1 MNEHLLNIFSESG
14 CPPYE
19 TLVDYFRNRLPEEEK
34 HLVEKHLVDC
44 EMCSD
49 ALEGLSLMKRPE
61 ELDRIVEEIA
71 VGVYRKRSRVVRW
84 ERRVLALAAAAVIVF
99 LAGSALVIRLVL
111 PGDEETRKTV
121 TFESPAPATF
131 AEKATEP
138 PPPPAMQG
146 SPQMQPRESNGIH
159 GPETKA
165 RTTGEQKPP
174 GTELYTVSS
183 RGPSLADT
191 VIVAGME
198 PRAVAGVVSSRPV
211 DSEAPSEIREVPSP
225 INEVTVMP
233 ALEKQGAPKEDASK
247 KSQVLL
253 FASSPA
259 RTDTLAAALLFF
271 NSGDYRTALQWFGR
285 ILRDQ
290 PANFKA
296 LYYSA
301 LCYYKQGDPAGADRF
316 LQQILRSPGNEF
328 YVKAQE
334 LSIKTASLRDS
345 VFRARTDTMK

>member
-1 MNEHLLNIFSESG
+1 
-14 CPPYE
+14 
-19 TLVDYFRNRLPEEEK
+19 
-34 HLVEKHLVDC
+34 
-44 EMCSD
+44 
-49 ALEGLSLMKRPE
+49 
-61 ELDRIVEEIA
+61 
-71 VGVYRKRSRVVRW
+71 
-84 ERRVLALAAAAVIVF
+84 
-99 LAGSALVIRLVL
+99 
-111 PGDEETRKTV
+111 
-121 TFESPAPATF
+121 
-131 AEKATEP
+131 
-138 PPPPAMQG
+138 
-146 SPQMQPRESNGIH
+146 
-159 GPETKA
+159 
-165 RTTGEQKPP
+165 
-174 GTELYTVSS
+174 
-183 RGPSLADT
+183 
-191 VIVAGME
+191 
-198 PRAVAGVVSSRPV
+198 
-211 DSEAPSEIREVPSP
+211 
-225 INEVTVMP
+225 MP